1 MAIGEKV
8 FEHSGKVTG
17 FKITKV
23 HPIDGIVT
31 ETSFVTDVKGFGKFP
46 NAKNTGSSI
55 TTQYPSNGIFDASM
69 QGIAITTEGGDQIFW
84 WAHQKTR
91 IVEQGGNGGK
101 RKGIAIVSFFS
112 NSQKLSWINSTIV
125 VDDVEMDLATQ
136 EMKIVGY
143 EWI

>member
-1 MAIGEKV
+1 MHAAHNFTSLALTAAYLKIFIHCIVVAAVAIKLQLIQKAYTNWSFLHHFENLAIGEKV

-55 TTQYPSNGIFDASM
+55 TTQYPLNGIFDASL
-69 QGIAITTEGGDQIFW
+69 QGTAITTTEERDQIFW
-84 WAHQKTR
+84 
-91 IVEQGGNGGK
+91 
-101 RKGIAIVSFFS
+101 
-112 NSQKLSWINSTIV
+112 
-125 VDDVEMDLATQ
+125 
-136 EMKIVGY
+136 
-143 EWI
+143 